1 MDPLSI
7 FFGLTSVLTSAV
19 QGAQALSDL
28 LGSIKGAP
36 EEIRNIS
43 QDVAALHKLLVI
55 LEGFL
60 KENQVPTYAASSL
73 SETVRNCMSAIDT
86 TQDQIKS
93 YTKVGGDGK
102 LTKWRSITWAFNR
115 GSAKELRDRLLHHKM
130 NLSIS
135 VDVING

>member
-1 MDPLSI
+1 MDPLSL
-7 FFGLTSVLTSAV
+7 FFGLTSVLTSAL

-43 QDVAALHKLLVI
+43 QDVAALLNLLII
-55 LEGFL
+55 LHGFL
-60 KENQVPTYAASSL
+60 KDNRIPPFTAASL
-73 SETVRNCMSAIDT
+73 SETVQNCMTAVEK

-102 LTKWRSITWAFNR
+102 LTKWRSITWAFNK
-115 GSAKELRDRLLHHKM
+115 GAAKELRDRLLHHKM

-135 VDVING
+135 VDVINA